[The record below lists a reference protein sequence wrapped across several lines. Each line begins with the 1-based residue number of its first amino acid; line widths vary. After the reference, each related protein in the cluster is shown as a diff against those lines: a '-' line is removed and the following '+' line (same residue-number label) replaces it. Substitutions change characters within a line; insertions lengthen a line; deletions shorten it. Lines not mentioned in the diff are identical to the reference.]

1 MQTVMTN
8 QPIEKHQLA
17 GLDARARGFTRLV
30 AFEQMEAGYRAVFRY
45 ESARFI
51 TEGRLTSTEA
61 LQELVHL
68 LQAKGYSQL
77 RSQQSYRN
85 GTYLGSQEPWIEY
98 PDPERPPEP
107 TWGLFGRFRRWWW
120 GQ

>member
-1 MQTVMTN
+1 MTN

-30 AFEQMEAGYRAVFRY
+30 EFEQTEAGYRAVLRY
-45 ESARFI
+45 ETARFV
-51 TEGRLTSTEA
+51 TEGSLTSTEA

-85 GTYLGSQEPWIEY
+85 GAYLGSQEPWIEY
-98 PDPERPPEP
+98 PDPEGPSEP
-107 TWGLFGRFRRWWW
+107 AWGLFGWVRRWLYRYYSM
-120 GQ
+120 